1 MWITVVRR
9 PTLNEGGRHHAMAR
23 DPGANKGDSKR
34 WYSRLSAS
42 LLHMA
47 NSVPTSLCF
56 LTAHGKLS
64 AHVSLL
70 PVCRD
75 QVVSSSSCCCHAFPQ
90 TDCALKLSSNK
101 WLIKWLLFRHLITGV
116 RKLTNANTSRLWVVV
131 L

>member
-9 PTLNEGGRHHAMAR
+9 PTLNEGGRHRAMAR

-47 NSVPTSLCF
+47 NSVHTSLCF

-70 PVCRD
+70 PDCTW
-75 QVVSSSSCCCHAFPQ
+75 Q
-90 TDCALKLSSNK
+90 TQCSRLSASGLQRPGGQQLKLLLPCLPSN
-101 WLIKWLLFRHLITGV
+101 
-116 RKLTNANTSRLWVVV
+116 
-131 L
+131 

>member
-34 WYSRLSAS
+34 WYSCLSAS

-56 LTAHGKLS
+56 RFAETRWSAAQAAVAMPSLKLTAPLS
-64 AHVSLL
+64 
-70 PVCRD
+70 
-75 QVVSSSSCCCHAFPQ
+75 
-90 TDCALKLSSNK
+90 
-101 WLIKWLLFRHLITGV
+101 
-116 RKLTNANTSRLWVVV
+116 
-131 L
+131 